1 MHMATS
7 LGVKWQPWSE
17 IGPYRGVQ
25 AAVNGQEFAITYPQ
39 RSSRCGEARCER
51 ENGGYAACNRAMC
64 RRASQSVPGVTI
76 RKLSHRGVIESRFAA
91 RKKGEHLFNWPSHPK
106 FAVEV
111 VNMHESCN
119 FR

>member
-1 MHMATS
+1 MAT
-7 LGVKWQPWSE
+7 GV
-17 IGPYRGVQ
+17 GDRPYRDVQ
-25 AAVNGQEFAITYPQ
+25 AVVSGQQFAITYPQ
-39 RSSRCGEARCER
+39 RSSHRREARSER
-51 ENGGYAACNRAMC
+51 ENGGYAAFNRAMC
-64 RRASQSVPGVTI
+64 QRASQSVPGVTI
-76 RKLSHRGVIESRFAA
+76 QKLSHRGVIESRFAA